1 VVGKLAEVRSSEEA
15 VRAYQSL
22 CWKGPYLMNPN
33 KLSRAHAPDENS
45 ADPVRKESAPR
56 SLPNQYAELKRL
68 IKQRGLLDQQP
79 AYFAGKSLLT
89 LGLLAVGL
97 TLLLILD
104 NLLLQLLNAAYLA
117 IVFVQ
122 ISLIAH
128 DFGHRQFSFRTPW
141 KNDWLTLILGNLLLG
156 ISRQWWIDKHND
168 HHGHPNQLDVDP
180 DVDIPLLAF
189 EEEQA
194 LDKRGLARFVVKYQ
208 AALIFPLSLLQAI
221 SMLRSSIEFLVAK
234 KAKSTLAEALTICVH
249 FALYLGVLF
258 SVLEP
263 LQALLF
269 IAVHR
274 GLFGM
279 FMVSIFAPNHKA
291 MPVLERESQLDFL
304 RRQVLTSRN
313 VSAHPITDFWY
324 GGLNYQIEHHLF
336 PRLPRNKL
344 REAQQIIRSFCGD
357 HSIAYHETS
366 VLQSYREIL
375 QHLHEVGAPLR
386 EARIM
391 R

>member
-1 VVGKLAEVRSSEEA
+1 
-15 VRAYQSL
+15 
-22 CWKGPYLMNPN
+22 MNPN
-33 KLSRAHAPDENS
+33 RLSRADALGENS
-45 ADPVRKESAPR
+45 AHPVRKQSAPR

-79 AYFAGKSLLT
+79 VYFAGKSLLT

-97 TLLLILD
+97 TLLLIVD
-104 NLLLQLLNAAYLA
+104 NLWLQLLNAAYLA
-117 IVFVQ
+117 FVFVQ

-128 DFGHRQFSFRTPW
+128 DFGHRQFSFHSSR
-141 KNDWLTLILGNLLLG
+141 KNEWLTLILGNLLLG

-194 LDKRGLARFVVKYQ
+194 LDKRGFARFVVKYQ

-234 KAKSTLAEALTICVH
+234 KAKSTLAEALTICAH
-249 FALYLGVLF
+249 FALYFGLLF
-258 SVLEP
+258 WELEP

-274 GLFGM
+274 GLFGTY
-279 FMVSIFAPNHKA
+279 MVSVFAPNHKA
-291 MPVLERESQLDFL
+291 MPVLDRHSQLNFL
-304 RRQVLTSRN
+304 HRQVLTSRN
-313 VSAHPITDFWY
+313 VIAHPITDFWY

-336 PRLPRNKL
+336 SSMAREKL
-344 REAQQIIRSFCGD
+344 REMQAI
-357 HSIAYHETS
+357 
-366 VLQSYREIL
+366 V
-375 QHLHEVGAPLR
+375 
-386 EARIM
+386 
-391 R
+391 

>member
-1 VVGKLAEVRSSEEA
+1 MHPDRLSSTDALGENLA
-15 VRAYQSL
+15 
-22 CWKGPYLMNPN
+22 
-33 KLSRAHAPDENS
+33 APHVQGS
-45 ADPVRKESAPR
+45 ASHLRTT
-56 SLPNQYAELKRL
+56 QYAQLKRL
-68 IKQRGLLDQQP
+68 IKQNGLLDRQP
-79 AYFAGKSLLT
+79 AYYAGKTVFT

-104 NLLLQLLNAAYLA
+104 NLWLQLLNAAYLA
-117 IVFVQ
+117 FVFVQ

-128 DFGHRQFSFRTPW
+128 DLGHRQFSFGASW
-141 KNDWLTLILGNLLLG
+141 KNDWLTLVFGNLLLG
-156 ISRQWWIDKHND
+156 ISRQWWIDKHNE
-168 HHGHPNQLDVDP
+168 HHGHPNQMDLDP

-194 LDKRGLARFVVKYQ
+194 LEKRGFARFVVKYQ

-221 SMLRSSIEFLVAK
+221 SMLRSSIQFLAAK
-234 KAKSTLAEALTICVH
+234 KAKSTLVEALMICAH
-249 FALYLGVLF
+249 FALYFGLLF

-269 IAVHR
+269 VAVHR
-274 GLFGM
+274 GLFGTY
-279 FMVSIFAPNHKA
+279 MVSIFAPNHKA
-291 MPVLERESQLDFL
+291 MPLLDRDSKVDFL

-313 VSAHPITDFWY
+313 VIAHPVTDFWY

-344 REAQQIIRSFCGD
+344 REAQPIIRGFCRD

-386 EARIM
+386 EARKT

>member
-1 VVGKLAEVRSSEEA
+1 
-15 VRAYQSL
+15 
-22 CWKGPYLMNPN
+22 MNPN
-33 KLSRAHAPDENS
+33 RLSRVDAPG
-45 ADPVRKESAPR
+45 ESPAPPLVNGSVPR
-56 SLPNQYAELKRL
+56 SRTNQYAELKRL
-68 IKQRGLLDQQP
+68 IKHKGLLDQQP
-79 AYFAGKSLLT
+79 AYFVGKIFLT
-89 LGLLAVGL
+89 LTLLAVGL
-97 TLLLILD
+97 ALLLILE
-104 NLLLQLLNAAYLA
+104 NTWLQILNAAYLA
-117 IVFVQ
+117 FVFVQ
-122 ISLIAH
+122 ISLLAH
-128 DFGHRQFSFRTPW
+128 DFGHRQFSFRDSW
-141 KNDWLTLILGNLLLG
+141 KNDWATLILGNLLLG
-156 ISRQWWIDKHND
+156 VSRQWWIDKHNE
-168 HHGHPNQLDVDP
+168 HHGHPNQLEVDP

-194 LDKRGLARFVVKYQ
+194 LDKRGLACFVVKYQ
-208 AALIFPLSLLQAI
+208 AALIFPLSFLQAL
-221 SMLRSSIEFLVAK
+221 SMHRSSIQFLFEK
-234 KAKSTLAEALTICVH
+234 RAKSTLVEALVMGAH
-249 FALYLGVLF
+249 FVLYFGLIF
-258 SVLEP
+258 AALEP

-304 RRQVLTSRN
+304 HRQVLTSRN
-313 VSAHPITDFWY
+313 VIAHPITDFWY

-344 REAQQIIRSFCGD
+344 REAQQIIRDFCGD

-386 EARIM
+386 EARKA